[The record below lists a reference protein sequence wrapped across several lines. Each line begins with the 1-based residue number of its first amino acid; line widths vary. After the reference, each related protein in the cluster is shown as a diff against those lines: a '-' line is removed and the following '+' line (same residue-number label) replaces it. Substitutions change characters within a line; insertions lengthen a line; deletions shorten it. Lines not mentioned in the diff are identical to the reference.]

1 MVRKMTPEEY
11 TTYDNQSQTLLK
23 EGHIELLPND
33 RVPRTY
39 LLHQGVVKL
48 DRETTKLRIVR
59 DASAKSEG
67 GISLN
72 DALEKRP
79 NLLPLLWGILLRF
92 RIGKVGVVGVAVAS

>member
-48 DRETTKLRIVR
+48 DREMH

-67 GISLN
+67 GLSLN